1 MSNTSKIPIYT
12 KFEIFPNLY
21 LSRFPKEI
29 PEEITH
35 VLNMCI
41 DAHPPDSTRTYLHIP
56 LDDIDNI
63 TPHIPDILSFINNAL
78 SPNFTSDAQNKVLV
92 HCMLGLNRSVAAVVA
107 YLCGVRGITVQEAL
121 EEVQEKKPDVRPS
134 ALFMVQIDRFFGR
147 DNGEKDGRLK
157 VLHERLQE
165 RKRRGLAGEVME

>member
-1 MSNTSKIPIYT
+1 
-12 KFEIFPNLY
+12 
-21 LSRFPKEI
+21 
-29 PEEITH
+29 
-35 VLNMCI
+35 
-41 DAHPPDSTRTYLHIP
+41 
-56 LDDIDNI
+56 
-63 TPHIPDILSFINNAL
+63 
-78 SPNFTSDAQNKVLV
+78 
-92 HCMLGLNRSVAAVVA
+92 MLGLNRSVAAVVA